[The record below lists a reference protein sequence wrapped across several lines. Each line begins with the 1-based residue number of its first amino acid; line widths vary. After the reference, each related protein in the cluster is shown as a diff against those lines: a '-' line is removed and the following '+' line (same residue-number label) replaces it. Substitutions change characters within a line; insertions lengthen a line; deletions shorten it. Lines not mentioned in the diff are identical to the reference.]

1 MEHLVSLFLSFMVIR
16 CGYMFL
22 EVVKCSLASIFK
34 DFLGMKLNYFDRNLE
49 IRCHSSNFSPFLEN
63 IYFFF

>member
-1 MEHLVSLFLSFMVIR
+1 MEHLVSLFLSFMVIQ
-16 CGYMFL
+16 CGYLFV

-49 IRCHSSNFSPFLEN
+49 I
-63 IYFFF
+63 

>member
-1 MEHLVSLFLSFMVIR
+1 MEHLVSLFLSFRVIQ
-16 CGYMFL
+16 CGYLFV

-49 IRCHSSNFSPFLEN
+49 I
-63 IYFFF
+63 